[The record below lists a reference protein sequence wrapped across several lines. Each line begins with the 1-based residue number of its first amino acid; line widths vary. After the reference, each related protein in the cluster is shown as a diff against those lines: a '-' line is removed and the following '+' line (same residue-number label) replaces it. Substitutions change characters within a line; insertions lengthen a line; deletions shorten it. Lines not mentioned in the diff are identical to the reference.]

1 MTRRR
6 KLSFILVNAF
16 FLVAVAAP
24 LPAADNDA
32 PPPVGEW
39 QSMFD
44 GESLNGWEVTPFS
57 DPGEV
62 RIEDGEIVLGA
73 GNPFTGI
80 DRTGWFPRSNYEVRF
95 QGARLSGNDFFAL
108 VVFPVQ
114 DSYCSWVTGG
124 WGGDIVGL
132 SNVDGWDAADNETR
146 TYFQFEQGRWYDLRL
161 RVTDE
166 RIEAW
171 IDDRRI
177 TRLDLEGRDISLRYG
192 EDKLSIPFGLS
203 SYYTTGAVR
212 NLEYRVLA
220 ATD

>member
-1 MTRRR
+1 MNSSRTVV
-6 KLSFILVNAF
+6 LFVSL
-16 FLVAVAAP
+16 LVATTAVAQTKAT
-24 LPAADNDA
+24 DV

-44 GESLNGWEVTPFS
+44 GEPLDGWQVTPFS

-62 RIEDGEIVLGA
+62 HIENGEIIFEA
-73 GNPFTGI
+73 GNPMTGI
-80 DRTGWFPRSNYEVRF
+80 NWKGWFPRSNYEVRLE
-95 QGARLSGNDFFAL
+95 GVRLSGSDFFTL
-108 VVFPVQ
+108 FVFPVK

-132 SNVDGWDAADNETR
+132 SNVDGWDASDNETR
-146 TYFQFEQGRWYDLRL
+146 TYFQFEQGRWYNFRL

-177 TRLDLEGRDISLRYG
+177 TRLDLEGRYISLRYG
-192 EDKLSIPFGLS
+192 EDKLSVPFGLS
-203 SYYTTGAVR
+203 SYATTGAVR
-212 NLEYRVLA
+212 NLEYRLLG
-220 ATD
+220 TSD